1 MKNISGALSRSPGT
15 AARVLFALC
24 ACTGLLAACGGS
36 SDDASPAAGSV
47 SSSGSATAA
56 PAGGA
61 STSPAPTS
69 TASTSGVV
77 VGSYF
82 VNAKVCLDVNANG
95 RCDDGEIAVR
105 TDAQGRFTLAG
116 SGAALV
122 AEIGTD
128 ALELDPA
135 TRTTR
140 AVSQRMVLRAPKEA
154 PGLVDFHSTAV
165 VEEMESNGLGF
176 NAAMT
181 KVALAVG
188 VPAAKLLTDFNGEAD
203 ATVKAAL
210 KSASDDGLQRIRTAF
225 ATATTDSGDV
235 RTLLAAAALTD
246 RYYQTK
252 APYRAQQDTSSY
264 EAAPAG
270 FAPVYTELVARH
282 GSRGLSSL
290 KYDLAVYNMWKKAQD
305 DGALTPL
312 GARLGPDV
320 LKIMKANFLLGYGVP
335 GISTPGYGNETQVGI
350 GEHTQLAARL
360 LQRLPAYWK
369 QVGDAA
375 GSAPRQI
382 VTVTSGVDR
391 AVDSGNFFVQSL
403 KGTQPALAPLV
414 VYPAAPAPYPDTGTA
429 VVQPAGTNRFLL
441 YFHKLVKAT
450 DLVTRSTDALYPTYQ
465 DSQAYQTY
473 KSNDADLLAKQ
484 SGLTLTPD
492 AAAAG
497 RVLLERLFAR
507 SFVDKIADGSYSFAN
522 SGSFTY
528 TSDDGKFAPSLGGDG
543 KTTIKSLGDAGSLL
557 YELYVIAPAM
567 KAEAG
572 VDFTAYMPVAQA
584 RFFAALND
592 GSDFYDKGPGMT
604 EKGDINYRMAQILVD
619 DMFNEVDAIARGD
632 LSHAAKLRFAHAE
645 ILMPFAVRMGLK
657 GTVQQV
663 PKASAFSYDSN
674 AWRGEYVSPM
684 AANMQWDVYGNG
696 SGRLL
701 VKMLYNEKETDFQAA
716 CDSAKVAGTQHFY
729 DYTALKA
736 CYGHVAK

>member
-1 MKNISGALSRSPGT
+1 MKNISGALLRSPGT

-24 ACTGLLAACGGS
+24 ACTGLLAGCGGS
-36 SDDASPAAGSV
+36 SDDASPAAGGA
-47 SSSGSATAA
+47 SSAGTGTT

-61 STSPAPTS
+61 PTSPAPTP
-69 TASTSGVV
+69 TASTRGVV

-82 VNAKVCLDVNANG
+82 VNAKVCLDLNANG
-95 RCDDGEIAVR
+95 RCDDGETAVR
-105 TDAQGRFTLAG
+105 TDAQGRFTLTG
-116 SGAALV
+116 SGAALA
-122 AEIGTD
+122 AEMGTD

-135 TRTTR
+135 TRNTT
-140 AVSQRMVLRAPKEA
+140 AVAQHMVLRAPKEA
-154 PGLVDFHSTAV
+154 PGVVDFHSTAV

-176 NAAMT
+176 DAAVA

-188 VPAAKLLTDFNGEAD
+188 VPAAKLLTDFNDEAD
-203 ATVKAAL
+203 TTVKAAL

-225 ATATTDSGDV
+225 ATASDGDDI
-235 RTLLAAAALTD
+235 RTLLTAAALTD

-264 EAAPAG
+264 EAPPAG
-270 FAPVYTELVARH
+270 FAPVYTELIARH

-320 LKIMKANFLLGYGVP
+320 LKIMKANFLLGYGVA

-350 GEHTQLAARL
+350 GEHTQLAARM
-360 LQRLPAYWK
+360 LQRLPAYWQ

-403 KGTQPALAPLV
+403 KSAQPALAPLV

-429 VVQPAGTNRFLL
+429 VAQPAGTNRFLL

-450 DLVTRSTDALYPTYQ
+450 DLVTKSTDPLSTTYQ

-473 KSNDADLLAKQ
+473 KSKDADLLAKQ

-492 AAAAG
+492 AATAG
-497 RVLLERLFAR
+497 RVLLERLFAK

-522 SGSFTY
+522 SGTFTY
-528 TSDDGKFAPSLGGDG
+528 TSDDGRFAPSLSGDA

-604 EKGDINYRMAQILVD
+604 EKGDVNYRMAQILVD
-619 DMFNEVDAIARGD
+619 DMFNEVDAVARGD

-657 GTVQQV
+657 GAVQQV
-663 PKASAFSYDSN
+663 PKASTFSYDSN

-716 CDSAKVAGTQHFY
+716 CDGAKVAGTQHFY

>member
-1 MKNISGALSRSPGT
+1 MKNTSGALLRSPGT

-24 ACTGLLAACGGS
+24 ACTGLLAGCGGS
-36 SDDASPAAGSV
+36 SDDASPAAGGA
-47 SSSGSATAA
+47 SSAGTGTT

-61 STSPAPTS
+61 PTSPAPTP
-69 TASTSGVV
+69 TASTRGVV

-82 VNAKVCLDVNANG
+82 VNAKVCLDLNANG
-95 RCDDGEIAVR
+95 RCDDGETAVR
-105 TDAQGRFTLAG
+105 TDAQGRFTLTG
-116 SGAALV
+116 SGAALA

-135 TRTTR
+135 TRNTT
-140 AVSQRMVLRAPKEA
+140 AVAQHMVLRAPKEA
-154 PGLVDFHSTAV
+154 PGVVDFHSTAV

-176 NAAMT
+176 DAAVA

-188 VPAAKLLTDFNGEAD
+188 VPAAKLLTDFNDEAD
-203 ATVKAAL
+203 TTVKAAL

-225 ATATTDSGDV
+225 ATASDGDDI
-235 RTLLAAAALTD
+235 RTLLTAAALTD

-270 FAPVYTELVARH
+270 FAPVYTELIARH

-320 LKIMKANFLLGYGVP
+320 LKIMKANFLLGYGVA

-350 GEHTQLAARL
+350 GEHTQLAARM
-360 LQRLPAYWK
+360 LQRLPAYWQ

-403 KGTQPALAPLV
+403 KSAQPALAPLV

-429 VVQPAGTNRFLL
+429 VAQPAGTNRFLL

-450 DLVTRSTDALYPTYQ
+450 DLVTKSTDPLSTTYQ

-473 KSNDADLLAKQ
+473 KSKDADLLAKQ

-492 AAAAG
+492 AATAG
-497 RVLLERLFAR
+497 RVLLERLFAK

-522 SGSFTY
+522 SGTFTY
-528 TSDDGKFAPSLGGDG
+528 TSDDGRFAPSLSGDA

-604 EKGDINYRMAQILVD
+604 EKGDVNYRMAQILVD
-619 DMFNEVDAIARGD
+619 DMFNEVDAVARGD

-657 GTVQQV
+657 GAVQQV
-663 PKASAFSYDSN
+663 PKASTFSYDSN

-716 CDSAKVAGTQHFY
+716 CDGAKVAGTQHFY

>member
-1 MKNISGALSRSPGT
+1 MKNISGALLRSPGT

-24 ACTGLLAACGGS
+24 ACTGLLAGCGGS
-36 SDDASPAAGSV
+36 SDDASPAAGGA
-47 SSSGSATAA
+47 SSAGTVIT

-61 STSPAPTS
+61 PTSPAPTP
-69 TASTSGVV
+69 TASTRGVV

-82 VNAKVCLDVNANG
+82 VNAKVCLDLNANG
-95 RCDDGEIAVR
+95 RCDDGETAVR
-105 TDAQGRFTLAG
+105 TDAQGRFTLTG
-116 SGAALV
+116 SGAALA

-135 TRTTR
+135 TRNTT
-140 AVSQRMVLRAPKEA
+140 AVAQHMVLRAPKEA
-154 PGLVDFHSTAV
+154 PGVVDFHSTAV

-176 NAAMT
+176 DAAVA

-188 VPAAKLLTDFNGEAD
+188 VPAAKLLTDFNDEAD
-203 ATVKAAL
+203 TTVKTAL

-225 ATATTDSGDV
+225 ATASDGDDI
-235 RTLLAAAALTD
+235 RTLLTAAALTD

-252 APYRAQQDTSSY
+252 TPYRAQQDTSSY

-270 FAPVYTELVARH
+270 FAPVYTELIARH

-320 LKIMKANFLLGYGVP
+320 LKIMKANFLLGYGVA

-350 GEHTQLAARL
+350 GEHTQLAARM
-360 LQRLPAYWK
+360 LQRLPAYWQ

-403 KGTQPALAPLV
+403 KSAQPALAPLV

-429 VVQPAGTNRFLL
+429 VAQPAGTNRFLL

-450 DLVTRSTDALYPTYQ
+450 DLVTKSTDPLSTTYQ

-473 KSNDADLLAKQ
+473 KSKDADLLAKQ

-492 AAAAG
+492 AATAG
-497 RVLLERLFAR
+497 RVLLERLFAK

-522 SGSFTY
+522 SGTFTY
-528 TSDDGKFAPSLGGDG
+528 TSDDGRFAPSLSGDA

-604 EKGDINYRMAQILVD
+604 EKGDVNYRMAQILVD
-619 DMFNEVDAIARGD
+619 DMFNEVDAVARGD

-657 GTVQQV
+657 GAVQQV
-663 PKASAFSYDSN
+663 PKASTFSYDSN

-716 CDSAKVAGTQHFY
+716 CDGAKVAGTQHFY